1 MVGADIEGLIKFFS
15 KMPGLGPRSARRF
28 VLYLLK
34 HKQQK
39 LLPLID
45 LLSHTAEQVSECTC
59 CGNLDTQNPCT
70 LCSNPRRN
78 HNHICVVEHV
88 ADLWALERSGAFQGV
103 YHVLG
108 GTLSALDG
116 MGPEELR
123 IPNLKERIQR
133 QSVSELTLA
142 LNATMEGQ
150 TTNHYLAAELAL
162 PGLKITSIAHGV
174 PLGGELDYLDSGT
187 LITALS
193 ARRSIGT
200 EEPQ

>member
-45 LLSHTAEQVSECTC
+45 LLHHTAEHVSECSE
-59 CGNLDTQNPCT
+59 CGNLDTHNPCSICVDSRRQRNT
-70 LCSNPRRN
+70 L
-78 HNHICVVEHV
+78 CVVEHV
-88 ADLWALERSGAFQGV
+88 ADLWALERSSAFHGI

-116 MGPEELR
+116 IGPEELKIPYLKQR
-123 IPNLKERIQR
+123 IKDNNVTEVI
-133 QSVSELTLA
+133 LA
-142 LNATMEGQ
+142 LNVTLEGQ
-150 TTNHYLAAELAL
+150 TTNHYLAAELDASN
-162 PGLKITSIAHGV
+162 LKITSIAHGV
-174 PLGGELDYLDSGT
+174 PLGGELDYVDSGT

-193 ARRSIGT
+193 ARRVLES
-200 EEPQ
+200 ES

>member
-1 MVGADIEGLIKFFS
+1 MVGSDIEGLIKFFS
-15 KMPGLGPRSARRF
+15 KMPGLGPRSARRL

-34 HKQQK
+34 HKHQK

-45 LLSHTAEQVSECTC
+45 LLSQTATNVSECVE

-70 LCSNPRRN
+70 ICADPKRQQD
-78 HNHICVVEHV
+78 HICVVEHV
-88 ADLWALERSGAFQGV
+88 ADLWALERSGAFKGI

-123 IPNLKERIQR
+123 IPYLKQRIQTHH
-133 QSVSELTLA
+133 VTELTLA
-142 LNATMEGQ
+142 LNATLEGQ
-150 TTNHYLAAELAL
+150 TTNHYLAAELNS

-174 PLGGELDYLDSGT
+174 PLGGELDYLDTGT
-187 LITALS
+187 LITALA
-193 ARRSIGT
+193 ARRNLET
-200 EEPQ
+200 ES

>member
-34 HKQQK
+34 HKHQK

-45 LLSHTAEQVSECTC
+45 LLAHTAEHVSECSE
-59 CGNLDTQNPCT
+59 CGNLDTENPCT
-70 LCSNPRRN
+70 ICSNHRRN
-78 HNHICVVEHV
+78 KAHICVVEHV
-88 ADLWALERSGAFQGV
+88 ADLWALERSGAFHGI

-116 MGPEELR
+116 IGPEELR
-123 IPNLKERIQR
+123 IPHLKHRIQTN
-133 QSVSELTLA
+133 QTTELTLA
-142 LNATMEGQ
+142 LNVTLEGQ
-150 TTNHYLAAELAL
+150 TTNHYLAAELAS

-187 LITALS
+187 LITALA
-193 ARRSIGT
+193 ARRTLET
-200 EEPQ
+200 EES

>member
-1 MVGADIEGLIKFFS
+1 MAGADIEGLIKFFS

-45 LLSHTAEQVSECTC
+45 LLAHTAEHVSECPE
-59 CGNLDTQNPCT
+59 CGNLDTQTPCAI
-70 LCSNPRRN
+70 CSNPKRH
-78 HNHICVVEHV
+78 HNYICVVEHV

-116 MGPEELR
+116 IGPEELR
-123 IPNLKERIQR
+123 IPYLKQRIQENN
-133 QSVSELTLA
+133 VTEVILA
-142 LNATMEGQ
+142 LNVTLEGQ
-150 TTNHYLAAELAL
+150 TTNHYLAAELNH
-162 PGLKITSIAHGV
+162 PNLKITSIAHGV

-187 LITALS
+187 IITALT
-193 ARRSIGT
+193 ARRSLET
-200 EEPQ
+200 ES

>member
-1 MVGADIEGLIKFFS
+1 MVGAGIEGLIKFFS

-45 LLSHTAEQVSECTC
+45 LLVHTAEHISECTE
-59 CGNLDTQNPCT
+59 CGNLDTDNPCT
-70 LCSNPRRN
+70 ICSNPKRN
-78 HNHICVVEHV
+78 KAHMCVVEHV
-88 ADLWALERSGAFQGV
+88 ADLWALERSGAFQGI

-116 MGPEELR
+116 VGPEELR
-123 IPNLKERIQR
+123 IPYLQQRIQSN
-133 QSVSELTLA
+133 QTTELTLA
-142 LNATMEGQ
+142 LNVTLEGQ
-150 TTNHYLAAELAL
+150 TTNHYLASELAI

-187 LITALS
+187 LITALA
-193 ARRSIGT
+193 ARRTLDNES
-200 EEPQ
+200 

>member
-34 HKQQK
+34 HKQHK
-39 LLPLID
+39 MLPLID
-45 LLSHTAEQVSECTC
+45 LLKHTADHVSECVT
-59 CGNLDTQNPCT
+59 CGNLDTNNPCT
-70 LCSNPRRN
+70 ICSNPRRN
-78 HNHICVVEHV
+78 HGHICIVEHV

-116 MGPEELR
+116 VGPDELR
-123 IPNLKERIQR
+123 IPLLQQRIKDNT
-133 QSVSELTLA
+133 VTEVTLA
-142 LNATMEGQ
+142 LNVTLEGQ
-150 TTNHYLAAELAL
+150 TTNHYLAAELAA
-162 PGLKITSIAHGV
+162 PGLNITSIAHGV

-187 LITALS
+187 LMTALS
-193 ARRSIGT
+193 ARRSLVL
-200 EEPQ
+200 EHE

>member
-45 LLSHTAEQVSECTC
+45 LLAHTAEHVSECSE
-59 CGNLDTQNPCT
+59 CGNLDTENPCT
-70 LCSNPRRN
+70 ICSNPRRN
-78 HNHICVVEHV
+78 KAHLCVVENV
-88 ADLWALERSGAFQGV
+88 ADLWALERSGAFQGI

-116 MGPEELR
+116 IGPDELR
-123 IPNLKERIQR
+123 IPYLKQRIQSN
-133 QSVSELTLA
+133 QTTELTLA
-142 LNATMEGQ
+142 LNVTLEGQ
-150 TTNHYLAAELAL
+150 TTNHYLAAELAT

-193 ARRSIGT
+193 ARRTLQT
-200 EEPQ
+200 EES

>member
-34 HKQQK
+34 HQQK

-45 LLSHTAEQVSECTC
+45 LLAHTAEHVSECTE
-59 CGNLDTQNPCT
+59 CGNLDTENPCT
-70 LCSNPRRN
+70 ICSNQRRN
-78 HNHICVVEHV
+78 KAHLCVVEHV
-88 ADLWALERSGAFQGV
+88 ADLWALERSGAFQGI

-116 MGPEELR
+116 IGPDELR
-123 IPNLKERIQR
+123 IPYLKQRIQSN
-133 QSVSELTLA
+133 QTTELTLA
-142 LNATMEGQ
+142 LNVTLEGQ
-150 TTNHYLAAELAL
+150 TTNHYLAAELAS

-187 LITALS
+187 LITALA
-193 ARRSIGT
+193 ARRTLET
-200 EEPQ
+200 EES

>member
-45 LLSHTAEQVSECTC
+45 LLAHTAEHVSECTE
-59 CGNLDTQNPCT
+59 CGNLDTENPCT
-70 LCSNPRRN
+70 ICSNPRRN
-78 HNHICVVEHV
+78 KTHLCVVEHV
-88 ADLWALERSGAFQGV
+88 ADVWALERSGAFQGV

-116 MGPEELR
+116 IGPDELR
-123 IPNLKERIQR
+123 IPHLKHRIQSN
-133 QSVSELTLA
+133 QTTELTLA
-142 LNATMEGQ
+142 LNVTLEGQ
-150 TTNHYLAAELAL
+150 TTTHYLAAELAS

-193 ARRSIGT
+193 ARRTLET
-200 EEPQ
+200 ES

>member
-45 LLSHTAEQVSECTC
+45 LLAHTAEHVSECAE
-59 CGNLDTQNPCT
+59 CGNLDTENPCT
-70 LCSNPRRN
+70 ICSSRRRN
-78 HNHICVVEHV
+78 KAHLCVVEHV
-88 ADLWALERSGAFQGV
+88 ADLWALERSGAFQGI

-116 MGPEELR
+116 IGPDELR
-123 IPNLKERIQR
+123 IPYLKQRIQSN
-133 QSVSELTLA
+133 QTTELTLA
-142 LNATMEGQ
+142 LNVTLDGQ
-150 TTNHYLAAELAL
+150 TTNHYLAAELAI

-187 LITALS
+187 LITALA
-193 ARRSIGT
+193 ARRTLET
-200 EEPQ
+200 ES

>member
-45 LLSHTAEQVSECTC
+45 LLAHTAEHVSECTE
-59 CGNLDTQNPCT
+59 CGNLDTENPCT
-70 LCSNPRRN
+70 ICSNQRRN
-78 HNHICVVEHV
+78 KAHLCVVEHV
-88 ADLWALERSGAFQGV
+88 ADLWALERSGAFQGI

-116 MGPEELR
+116 IGPDELR
-123 IPNLKERIQR
+123 IPYLKQRIQSN
-133 QSVSELTLA
+133 QTTELTLA
-142 LNATMEGQ
+142 LNVTLEGQ
-150 TTNHYLAAELAL
+150 TTNHYLAAELAS

-187 LITALS
+187 LITALA
-193 ARRSIGT
+193 ARRTLET
-200 EEPQ
+200 EES

>member
-1 MVGADIEGLIKFFS
+1 MVGPGIEGLIKFFS

-39 LLPLID
+39 LLPLIE
-45 LLSHTAEQVSECTC
+45 LLAHTAEHISECTE
-59 CGNLDTQNPCT
+59 CGNLDTENPCT
-70 LCSNPRRN
+70 ICSNPKRN
-78 HNHICVVEHV
+78 KTHLCVVEHV
-88 ADLWALERSGAFQGV
+88 ADLWALERSGAFQGI

-123 IPNLKERIQR
+123 IPHLKQR
-133 QSVSELTLA
+133 VQANQTKEITLA
-142 LNATMEGQ
+142 LNVTLEGQ
-150 TTNHYLAAELAL
+150 TTNHYLAAELAT

-174 PLGGELDYLDSGT
+174 PLGGELDYLDAGT
-187 LITALS
+187 IITALS
-193 ARRSIGT
+193 ARRTLDNES
-200 EEPQ
+200 